1 MRSEERH
8 GGEEAARRDGGRE
21 GGMEGGRERV
31 KWSSINNVCGPCSL
45 IMAAPT
51 VDLRL
56 GRGDLP
62 TGVTLGYRLDPL
74 CVWGVYIRV
83 CVCVC
88 VSVSVLGVHVLYVLY
103 RKSS

>member
-1 MRSEERH
+1 MEERKL
-8 GGEEAARRDGGRE
+8 GGGRDGRR
-21 GGMEGGRERV
+21 EGGRERV

-56 GRGDLP
+56 GRRDLP
-62 TGVTLGYRLDPL
+62 TGVTLGYRLDL
-74 CVWGVYIRV
+74 V

-88 VSVSVLGVHVLYVLY
+88 VGSIHTSVCVSV
-103 RKSS
+103 